1 MDSLLWNRF
10 PCFATSQKPEILC
23 ALPSLSSRK
32 TRHFY
37 NPAFIVRANKR
48 FSARRFSVRRP
59 TAAFRSGYCRV
70 WLDCHVAQ
78 TCRNTHVPHRGCRTF
93 WRELSSRLACQ
104 DIPIRQSVRMLC
116 RVRRWTDG
124 ADSRRNSDST
134 LPTCPIT
141 TRSVGDSTHTV
152 KSPGRCDCVR

>member
-104 DIPIRQSVRMLC
+104 DIPIRQSVQGVLPSQEMNGRSRLSSER
-116 RVRRWTDG
+116 RVDPSNLSDHHQIGRRFHSHG
-124 ADSRRNSDST
+124 EKSRS
-134 LPTCPIT
+134 L
-141 TRSVGDSTHTV
+141 
-152 KSPGRCDCVR
+152 